1 MEQGIGLLSWI
12 AIGLV
17 AGLLGKAL
25 TPGKD
30 PGGCIITPLI
40 GIVGAVVGGFIAT
53 TLGFGGLSGFDLR
66 SLAIATL
73 GAVLFLLVLRL
84 LRR

>member
-1 MEQGIGLLSWI
+1 MGQGMGLISWI
-12 AIGLV
+12 LMGAV
-17 AGLLGKAL
+17 AGLLGKFL

-53 TLGFGGLSGFDLR
+53 SLGFGGISGFDLR
-66 SLAIATL
+66 SLAIATV
-73 GAVLFLLVLRL
+73 GAILFLLVLRL

>member
-1 MEQGIGLLSWI
+1 MGLISWI
-12 AIGLV
+12 VMGAL
-17 AGLLGKAL
+17 AGLLGKFL

-53 TLGFGGLSGFDLR
+53 SLGFGGLSGFDLR
-66 SLAIATL
+66 SLAIATV
-73 GAVLFLLVLRL
+73 GAILFLLVLRL

>member
-1 MEQGIGLLSWI
+1 MGQGMGLISWI
-12 AIGLV
+12 VMGAL
-17 AGLLGKAL
+17 AGLLGKFL

-53 TLGFGGLSGFDLR
+53 SLGFGGLSGFDLR
-66 SLAIATL
+66 SLAIATV
-73 GAVLFLLVLRL
+73 GAILFLLVLRL

>member
-1 MEQGIGLLSWI
+1 MGQGMGLLSWI

-17 AGLLGKAL
+17 AGLLGKFL

-30 PGGCIITPLI
+30 PGGCIVTPLI

-53 TLGFGGLSGFDLR
+53 SLGYGGISGFDLR
-66 SLAIATL
+66 SLTIATL